1 MTVHFIKGE
10 GEAAISKKYFLIK
23 IIYQAN
29 RRFSLSTNILA
40 CHSERSEES
49 PATFAIYLNEVNSL
63 MFISCYILGND
74 QSLHYSALITVNISK

>member
-49 PATFAIYLNEVNSL
+49 PAD
-63 MFISCYILGND
+63 D
-74 QSLHYSALITVNISK
+74 Q